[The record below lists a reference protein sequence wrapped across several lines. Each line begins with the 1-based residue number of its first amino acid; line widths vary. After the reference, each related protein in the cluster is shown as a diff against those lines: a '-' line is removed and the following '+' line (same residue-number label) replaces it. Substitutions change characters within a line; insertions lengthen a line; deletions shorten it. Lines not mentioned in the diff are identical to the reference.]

1 GIPVSICGE
10 VAGDPALTRLLLGM
24 GLREFSMHP
33 AQLLNVKQ
41 AILSSDVTLLKPK
54 VDKILTLVEENEIEE
69 AVRQLQ
75 DDAKTETDA

>member
-1 GIPVSICGE
+1 
-10 VAGDPALTRLLLGM
+10 M

>member
-1 GIPVSICGE
+1 
-10 VAGDPALTRLLLGM
+10 
-24 GLREFSMHP
+24 MHP

>member
-1 GIPVSICGE
+1 M
-10 VAGDPALTRLLLGM
+10 LGM

-41 AILSSDVTLLKPK
+41 TILSSDVTLLKPR
-54 VDKILTLVEENEIEE
+54 VDKILALVEEDEIEN

-75 DDAKTETDA
+75 DDATDENDV